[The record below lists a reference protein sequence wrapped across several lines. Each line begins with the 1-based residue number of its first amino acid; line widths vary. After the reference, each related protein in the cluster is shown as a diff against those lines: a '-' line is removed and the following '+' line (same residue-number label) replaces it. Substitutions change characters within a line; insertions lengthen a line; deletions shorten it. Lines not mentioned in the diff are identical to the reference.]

1 MASAKYTVYV
11 PAQDELG
18 QPLRLHDAVHRHLIN
33 QGGAPV
39 QTHHGT
45 PAHTVSAWAEDT
57 PEWDSLA
64 KQTGTLA
71 AELAG
76 VPLVHVTKEGD
87 KPAAWQMANTGYQ
100 PEMGADRSAIA
111 PTLVTGVHASILYDE
126 GLDTS
131 AI

>member
-1 MASAKYTVYV
+1 MASAKYTIHV
-11 PAQDELG
+11 PARDELG
-18 QPLRLHDAVHRHLIN
+18 QPLQLHRAVHQHLLN
-33 QGGAPV
+33 QGGSPV

-57 PEWDSLA
+57 PEWDGLA

-87 KPAAWQMANTGYQ
+87 KPGAWQMANNGYQ
-100 PEMGADRSAIA
+100 PEMGADPSALT
-111 PTLVTGVHASILYDE
+111 PTLVTGIHAALVTDE
-126 GLDTS
+126 L
-131 AI
+131 